1 MKVSV
6 PPGLGCSPAGAGV
19 CEPPPV
25 AFGEHAASASA
36 KVIKSAA
43 TRRYVTTRTTP
54 SARTLA
60 HALPTDDLFVEFNE
74 LRCDVG
80 PVVLG
85 SPPRP
90 RFAEALPQAGIADQP
105 LEGVGEGLGAL
116 WLDEEAGDISLY
128 DTLLPVDFARDDR
141 EPGRHRIQQDAA
153 EGFLPRG
160 GGTEKLRRL
169 AGTGLGH
176 RVDRPRLTAVRH

>member
-1 MKVSV
+1 MKFHGDARLVANEADGYLSLNTSWSGAGLVIVSTAAYAR
-6 PPGLGCSPAGAGV
+6 AGAGV

-25 AFGEHAASASA
+25 AFGEHAAGASA
-36 KVIKSAA
+36 KVSESAA

-128 DTLLPVDFARDDR
+128 DTLVPVDIARDDR
-141 EPGRHRIQQDAA
+141 EPGRHRL
-153 EGFLPRG
+153 E
-160 GGTEKLRRL
+160 
-169 AGTGLGH
+169 
-176 RVDRPRLTAVRH
+176 

>member
-36 KVIKSAA
+36 KVSKSAA

-90 RFAEALPQAGIADQP
+90 RFADAHREAHVLDPVGAHETPQPA
-105 LEGVGEGLGAL
+105 
-116 WLDEEAGDISLY
+116 EERA
-128 DTLLPVDFARDDR
+128 
-141 EPGRHRIQQDAA
+141 DAA
-153 EGFLPRG
+153 EDEPDLRVLLLELGVRLHEIHRALARLEAPDEQDVDLPVRV
-160 GGTEKLRRL
+160 
-169 AGTGLGH
+169 LG
-176 RVDRPRLTAVRH
+176 